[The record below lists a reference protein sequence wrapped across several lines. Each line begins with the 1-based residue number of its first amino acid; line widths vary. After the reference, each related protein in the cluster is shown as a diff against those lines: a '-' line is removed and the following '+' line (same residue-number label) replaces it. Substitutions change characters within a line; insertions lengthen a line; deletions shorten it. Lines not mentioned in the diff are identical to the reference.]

1 MIRIEF
7 DDSAKTMT
15 MKIEGSFIG
24 KCAEDAR
31 RLVAYCKRLP
41 KIIVDLSE
49 ANVIDSTGEEVL
61 SWLGRLGGEF
71 VAKSSPSQLACE
83 RLHLPMVSGVS
94 PASPT
99 LVGCRRSQSNLG
111 LPNK

>member
-15 MKIEGSFIG
+15 MRIDGSFVG

-31 RLVAYCKRLP
+31 RLIAYCKSLP
-41 KIIVDLSE
+41 KLIVDLSE

-83 RLHLPMVSGVS
+83 RLHLPMVTGVS
-94 PASPT
+94 PAPPT
-99 LVGCRRSQSNLG
+99 LVRCRPSQSNFVQH
-111 LPNK
+111 NK

>member
-1 MIRIEF
+1 MIRIEL
-7 DDSAKTMT
+7 DASAKTMT
-15 MKIEGSFIG
+15 MRIQGRLIG
-24 KCAEDAR
+24 KYAEDAR

-41 KIIVDLSE
+41 KLIVDLSE
-49 ANVIDSTGEEVL
+49 ASVIDSTGEEVL

-71 VAKSSPSQLACE
+71 VAKSSPSQLVCE

-99 LVGCRRSQSNLG
+99 LAEYRRSQSNLA
-111 LPNK
+111 LHNE